1 MIHDFAGLYRRID
14 YIRREGMQR
23 ILHNIVEAMGEALL
37 NQIIDEIARQDLIDT
52 GAMWNS
58 FSHGGDNNVWTW
70 DVDRNAVTLEIGS
83 NLPYAQLLNDGYTIT
98 KQHFVP
104 GYWNSG
110 GSFVYDP
117 GSKTGFM
124 AKPRTFIGRHYF
136 DIAVNDFRGGMN
148 TFMLHRLEVELGRM
162 LR

>member
-1 MIHDFAGLYRRID
+1 MIHDFAGLARKIH
-14 YIRREGMQR
+14 YIRTEGMER
-23 ILHNIVEAMGEALL
+23 ILRNIVEAMGEALL
-37 NQIIDEIARQDLIDT
+37 NQIIDEIDHQGLIDT

-58 FSHGGDNNVWTW
+58 FSHGGDDNVWAW
-70 DVDRNAVTLEIGS
+70 DTDRNVVSLEIGS
-83 NLPYAQLLNDGYTIT
+83 NLPYAQLVNDGYTVT
-98 KQHFVP
+98 KKHFVP

-117 GSKTGFM
+117 SAKTGFM

-136 DIAVNDFRGGMN
+136 DIAVEDFRGGMN
-148 TFMLHRLEVELGRM
+148 DFIMRRLDIELGRM